1 MPVAPAAV
9 ARAVA
14 PERRSPAAGS
24 PEIGCGSGARTSFA
38 FFGSAR
44 SAIFIGGA
52 FAVGRAGSGSALAF
66 AFSRAAGGSRWVE
79 GAGSALVASFGI
91 DRAAAFGGAPLGSSG
106 WSDGSVAAAR
116 AEGGASRVG

>member
-24 PEIGCGSGARTSFA
+24 PEIGCGSGAQTSFA

-52 FAVGRAGSGSALAF
+52 FAVLGA
-66 AFSRAAGGSRWVE
+66 